1 MSNRPISPTIFF
13 VLFLI
18 CISAGSVA
26 QQSGIN
32 FKHLSTVDGLSN
44 FTVLSIA
51 QDHQGFMWFG
61 TMDGLNRF
69 DGEHI
74 KIYREEPDDPNSLGN
89 NFIWSLLCSSDS
101 GLWVGTYRGLYYY
114 DFYHDNFHLIPI
126 IDGIGNKN
134 IAMEIRSLLVDENW
148 LWVGTNRGLFR
159 YDLFLEKII
168 PFEVDIN
175 EHDRPI
181 GNVIALEKSNDGT
194 LWIGDEK
201 GLMKYQNGKFNRID
215 IEINSQH
222 NVSFQGLGISI
233 DNTGKVWFGTH
244 NLELGLIIYDPETK
258 SSITLSKKD
267 GYLPHNR
274 VKSLFRFPDGNIWL
288 GTRWGLAIINEKTYD
303 SRHIIHERYDPG
315 SISHNSIRQIFQSK
329 SGVIWIGT
337 YSGGV
342 NYIDP
347 ESQRI
352 AHFTD
357 KYNNENSINFNI
369 VSTIF
374 EDKNK
379 NFWIGTEYG
388 GGVNIYDP
396 STGRFHVIKKEEGKN
411 SLVDDN
417 IKSIIEDQRGRKF
430 IATQNGLSIYS
441 PAKNSFINISKKP
454 GTRGILTDLRVHDL
468 CLDKLG
474 NIWVGTRGGP
484 NRIQMYDVK
493 CDSIINFFPVDTE
506 FPVTDHVIIN
516 SMIYDEK
523 RDIVWA
529 GSDKGLDGFSIRT
542 KEYLKDKNF
551 LSMSERLEGI
561 TINDLM
567 LDKKGIFWIATFGH
581 GLYLMDLNSFRL
593 RKVNRDEG
601 LVESSIYALTN
612 DNDGYV
618 WASVNAHLLKIK
630 ASNSIVD
637 PITYIE
643 KYGIQEGF
651 PPQQYFRTS
660 AYKGSDGT
668 LYFGGDDGFISF
680 NPREVENIV
689 FHPSVAILDILV
701 NGISLEVISKTTNQ
715 FLNVASLNKVVL
727 AYKQSSFA
735 VQFIAPNYINPDN
748 TWYPYQLSGIHDSWQ
763 DLGNSNAINI
773 TKLKAGNYELKIKAS
788 SDPDNFAQEFT
799 TINMEIKPPYWGTPL
814 AYLIYVILI

>member
-1 MSNRPISPTIFF
+1 
-13 VLFLI
+13 
-18 CISAGSVA
+18 
-26 QQSGIN
+26 
-32 FKHLSTVDGLSN
+32 
-44 FTVLSIA
+44 SIA

-69 DGEHI
+69 DGKHI
-74 KIYREEPDDPNSLGN
+74 KIYREDPDDPNSLGN

-114 DFYHDNFHLIPI
+114 DFHHDNFHLIPI

-159 YDLFLEKII
+159 YDLFLEKNI

-379 NFWIGTEYG
+379 NFW
-388 GGVNIYDP
+388 
-396 STGRFHVIKKEEGKN
+396 
-411 SLVDDN
+411 
-417 IKSIIEDQRGRKF
+417 
-430 IATQNGLSIYS
+430 
-441 PAKNSFINISKKP
+441 
-454 GTRGILTDLRVHDL
+454 
-468 CLDKLG
+468 
-474 NIWVGTRGGP
+474 
-484 NRIQMYDVK
+484 
-493 CDSIINFFPVDTE
+493 
-506 FPVTDHVIIN
+506 
-516 SMIYDEK
+516 
-523 RDIVWA
+523 
-529 GSDKGLDGFSIRT
+529 
-542 KEYLKDKNF
+542 
-551 LSMSERLEGI
+551 
-561 TINDLM
+561 
-567 LDKKGIFWIATFGH
+567 
-581 GLYLMDLNSFRL
+581 
-593 RKVNRDEG
+593 
-601 LVESSIYALTN
+601 
-612 DNDGYV
+612 
-618 WASVNAHLLKIK
+618 
-630 ASNSIVD
+630 
-637 PITYIE
+637 
-643 KYGIQEGF
+643 
-651 PPQQYFRTS
+651 
-660 AYKGSDGT
+660 
-668 LYFGGDDGFISF
+668 
-680 NPREVENIV
+680 
-689 FHPSVAILDILV
+689 
-701 NGISLEVISKTTNQ
+701 
-715 FLNVASLNKVVL
+715 
-727 AYKQSSFA
+727 
-735 VQFIAPNYINPDN
+735 
-748 TWYPYQLSGIHDSWQ
+748 
-763 DLGNSNAINI
+763 
-773 TKLKAGNYELKIKAS
+773 
-788 SDPDNFAQEFT
+788 
-799 TINMEIKPPYWGTPL
+799 
-814 AYLIYVILI
+814 